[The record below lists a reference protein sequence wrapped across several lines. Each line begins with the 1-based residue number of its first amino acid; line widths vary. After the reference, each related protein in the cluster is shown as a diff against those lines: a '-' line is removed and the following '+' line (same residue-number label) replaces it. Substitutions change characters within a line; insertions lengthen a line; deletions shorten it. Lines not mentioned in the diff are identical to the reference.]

1 MNITSSDY
9 EYSCTI
15 KRASETID
23 FSAFRQGKPE
33 LIIGLTDVQ
42 GQTYREITLSP
53 DEARQLREHLNDP
66 EVMAILGIRDIAGVR
81 CPDCGKVVASF
92 VGHPCMG
99 SAS

>member
-1 MNITSSDY
+1 MPNITSSDY

-23 FSAFRQGKPE
+23 FSAFRESPE
-33 LIIGLTDVQ
+33 LTIGLTDVQ

-66 EVMAILGIRDIAGVR
+66 ETMAALGIRDISGVK
-81 CPDCGKVVASF
+81 CPNCHDLIDVNRHHECLF
-92 VGHPCMG
+92 Q
-99 SAS
+99 